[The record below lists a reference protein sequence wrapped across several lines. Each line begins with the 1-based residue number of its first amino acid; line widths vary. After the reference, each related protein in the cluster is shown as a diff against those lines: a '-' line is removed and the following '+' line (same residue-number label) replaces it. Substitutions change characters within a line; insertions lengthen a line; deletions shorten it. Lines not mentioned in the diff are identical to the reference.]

1 MPNLRKNNDLM
12 LILRKHFCTF
22 AENLP
27 NEHLKSERKYNS
39 LKLWLLSIK

>member
-12 LILRKHFCTF
+12 LNLRKHFCTF

-27 NEHLKSERKYNS
+27 KRTFEIREKTHLS
-39 LKLWLLSIK
+39 